1 MTGDIATDA
10 FSSNSVSWADWNGD
24 GLLDLMFTKASM
36 AQGEFNDFYANV
48 NGTFTRLVPVGTNFL
63 MEALSSAWGDV
74 DGDGIL
80 DVVVS
85 GGAGDRLCTGNG
97 MGGFTCSEI
106 SVGSFGSYGVAL
118 ADFDGDGFI
127 DVYFANGGVPV
138 SNHLYSN
145 DGTGTF
151 TRLMTGDI
159 VTDTAFSFGAAFGDL
174 NSDGFLDLLVVND
187 IGSNHLY
194 LSNQGSPLTAVTSA
208 DIVSESI
215 TAASAAFADYNND
228 GFPDLYVAWSDGD
241 DRLYTNDGA
250 GGFTRSLMRGNVGY
264 YPQDVIWGD
273 FDGDGYVDLFVA
285 NFDNPNWLLRN
296 DAGTGGFTTMN
307 YQVAGQSLQSDTA
320 QSLGAAWGD

>member
-85 GGAGDRLCTGNG
+85 GVAGDRLCTGNG

-106 SVGSFGSYGVAL
+106 SVGSFRSYGVTL
-118 ADFDGDGFI
+118 ADFNGDGFI
-127 DVYFANGGVPV
+127 DVYFANGDTR

-194 LSNQGSPLTAVTSA
+194 LSNQVSPLTAVTSA